1 MFNELDQ
8 PTVDYWT
15 ECPSCGQPP
24 KSTQD
29 PMMTAIESIGNR
41 LATMEAQ
48 LAELIVMR
56 NTVVEAIEGM
66 ANHSMLKLFN
76 RGK

>member
-1 MFNELDQ
+1 MFNSTTDIATFTELDDQ
-8 PTVDYWT
+8 PIDLTV
-15 ECPSCGQPP
+15 
-24 KSTQD
+24 D
-29 PMMTAIESIGNR
+29 PMMIAIESIGNR
-41 LATMEAQ
+41 LAIMEAQ

-66 ANHSMLKLFN
+66 ANHPMLKLFN